1 MAQVSRPAS
10 SGTERV
16 SAMDRLAAR
25 WLGRVRAP
33 LAITSQPEPRS
44 LGVFARGQQM
54 LAGNFLVAGELLQAQ
69 GTVPFDAATPEA
81 VDELQGFAWLDHL
94 AAVGDRPARD
104 LAQAGLADW
113 MRRYGR
119 GSGPGWAPGIAGRR
133 LIRLISHAVFLL
145 QGSDGPDQTAFLRML
160 AHHATYLSKRAA
172 HAAPGLPRIE
182 ARTGLLYAAL
192 SLEGWEN
199 RALGVVTAL
208 TRDCDSQIGADG
220 GLATRNP
227 EELLDVFECLGWAGQ
242 LLAENGQPI
251 PDGLGDVMGRIAAAL
266 RCLRHADGGL
276 MRCHGGGRGREGALA
291 AALATHDAL
300 SNLPPAPAPER
311 AMGYVR
317 LAAGRT
323 SVIADAAPPPLKAAP
338 GRAHAATLAFE
349 LTSNRRPVI
358 VSCGDGRSFGPEWHR
373 ASRATASHST
383 LALEGYSSA
392 RFGTPGGR
400 RLELTDGPRAVGVEF
415 RHTPYARAV
424 ALSHDGYGESH
435 GLEHLRYLDLSAD
448 GRVLSGEDILI
459 ATGRPAQKRFDEV
472 AARMGGGIAYAL
484 RFHLHPEVEASL
496 DMNGTAVSLA
506 LRSGEIWVMRAEGAT
521 LALAPSVYLEKG
533 RLKPRA
539 AQQIVLSLRATSYTS
554 QTNWTLAKAHDT
566 PTALRD
572 HAQDDI
578 LAVPDL

>member
-1 MAQVSRPAS
+1 VSKAAS

-33 LAITSQPEPRS
+33 IAITSQPEPRS
-44 LGVFARGQQM
+44 LGLFARGQQM
-54 LAGNFLVAGELLQAQ
+54 LAGNFLVAGELLQAD
-69 GTVPFDAATPEA
+69 GAVPFDATTPEA
-81 VDELQGFAWLDHL
+81 VDELQGFGWLDHL
-94 AAVGDRPARD
+94 AAVGDKPARD
-104 LAQAGLADW
+104 LAQAGLAEW

-119 GSGPGWAPGIAGRR
+119 GSGPGWAPGLSGRR
-133 LIRLISHAVFLL
+133 LIRLISHAVFLM
-145 QGSDGPDQTAFLRML
+145 QGTDAPSQTAFLRML
-160 AHHATYLSKRAA
+160 AHHANFLHKRAA
-172 HAAPGLPRIE
+172 HAVTGLPRIE

-192 SLEGWEN
+192 SLEGWHT
-199 RALGVVTAL
+199 RAPGVVAAL
-208 TRDCDSQIGADG
+208 ARDCDAQVAADG

-242 LLAENGQPI
+242 LLAENAQPL
-251 PDGLGDVMGRIAAAL
+251 PEEMAEVMGRIAGAL

-276 MRCHGGGRGREGALA
+276 IRCHGGGRGREGALA

-300 SNLPPAPAPER
+300 SNIPPASAPER

-323 SVIADAAPPPLKAAP
+323 SVIVDAAPPPMNTAP

-383 LALEGYSSA
+383 LSLEGYSSS

-400 RLELTDGPRAVGVEF
+400 RLDLTDGPHHVGVEF

-435 GLEHLRYLDLSAD
+435 GLGHLRYLDLSAD
-448 GRVLSGEDILI
+448 GRVLSGEDMLI
-459 ATGRPAQKRFDEV
+459 ATGRPAQKRFEEV
-472 AARMGGGIAYAL
+472 STRLGGGIAYAL
-484 RFHLHPEVEASL
+484 RFHLHPEVDASL
-496 DMNGTAVSLA
+496 DMNGTAISLT
-506 LRSGEIWVMRAEGAT
+506 LRSGEIWVMRADGAT

-533 RLKPRA
+533 RIKPRA
-539 AQQIVLSLRATSYTS
+539 TQQIVLSLRATSYTS
-554 QTNWTLAKAHDT
+554 QINWTLAKAHDT

>member
-1 MAQVSRPAS
+1 
-10 SGTERV
+10 
-16 SAMDRLAAR
+16 MDRLAAR
-25 WLGRVRAP
+25 WLARVHVPA
-33 LAITSQPEPRS
+33 AITSQPEPRS
-44 LGVFARGQQM
+44 LGLYARGQQM
-54 LAGNFLVAGELLQAQ
+54 LSGNFLVAGELLTAD
-69 GTVPFDAATPEA
+69 GSVPFDAQSAEA
-81 VDELQGFAWLDHL
+81 VDDLQGFGWLDHL
-94 AAVGDRPARD
+94 AAVGDRPARE
-104 LAQAGLADW
+104 LAQAGLRDW

-119 GSGPGWAPGIAGRR
+119 GSGPGWAPGLAGRR

-145 QGSDGPDQTAFLRML
+145 QGTEGQDQNAFLRLL
-160 AHHATYLSKRAA
+160 AHHAAFLNKRAA

-192 SLEGWEN
+192 SLEGWSA
-199 RALGVVTAL
+199 RAPSIAGAL
-208 TRDCDSQIGADG
+208 ARDCAAQVRPDG
-220 GLATRNP
+220 GIATRNP

-242 LLAENGQPI
+242 LLSENEQAI
-251 PDGLGDVMGRIAAAL
+251 PEVLGDVMARMAAAL
-266 RCLRHADGGL
+266 RCLRQADGGL

-291 AALATHDAL
+291 AALAAHDSL
-300 SNLPPAPAPER
+300 SGMPPASPPEQT
-311 AMGYVR
+311 MGYIR
-317 LAAGRT
+317 LAAGRS
-323 SVIADAAPPPLKAAP
+323 SVIVDAAPPPLKSAP

-358 VSCGDGRSFGPEWHR
+358 VSCGDGRSFGAEWHR

-383 LALEGYSSA
+383 LALDGYSSS

-400 RLELTDGPRAVGVEF
+400 RLELTDGPRQVGLEF
-415 RHTPYARAV
+415 RHTPYARAA

-448 GRVLSGEDILI
+448 GRVLSGEDMLI
-459 ATGRPAQKRFDEV
+459 ATGRAAQKRFDDV
-472 AARMGGGIAYAL
+472 SARLGGAVPYAL

-496 DMNGTAVSLA
+496 DMNATAVSLT
-506 LRSGEIWVMRAEGAT
+506 LRSGEIWVMRAEGVA

-533 RLKPRA
+533 RIKPRA
-539 AQQIVLSLRATSYTS
+539 TQQIVLSLRATSYTS

-572 HAQDDI
+572 YAQDDI

>member
-1 MAQVSRPAS
+1 
-10 SGTERV
+10 
-16 SAMDRLAAR
+16 MDRLAAR

-33 LAITSQPEPRS
+33 VAITSQPEPRS
-44 LGVFARGQQM
+44 LGMFARGQQM
-54 LAGNFLVAGELLQAQ
+54 LAGNFLVAGELLNSQ
-69 GTVPFDAATPEA
+69 GTVPFDASTPEA
-81 VDELQGFAWLDHL
+81 VDELHGFGWLDHL
-94 AAVGDRPARD
+94 AAVGDRPARQ
-104 LAQAGLADW
+104 LAQAGLGDW
-113 MRRYGR
+113 AFRFGR
-119 GSGPGWAPGIAGRR
+119 GGGPGWAPGLAGRR
-133 LIRLISHAVFLL
+133 LIRLISHAVFVM
-145 QGSDGPDQTAFLRML
+145 QGATQQDQTAFLRML
-160 AHHATYLSKRAA
+160 AHHANFLRRRAA

-192 SLEGWEN
+192 SLEGWQD
-199 RALGVVTAL
+199 RAQGVITAL
-208 TRDCDSQIGADG
+208 ARDCADQIGPDG
-220 GLATRNP
+220 GIATRNP

-242 LLAENGQPI
+242 LLAENDQPL
-251 PDGLGDVMGRIAAAL
+251 PDTLIDVMGRMAGAL

-276 MRCHGGGRGREGALA
+276 MRCHGSGRGRDGALA
-291 AALATHDAL
+291 AALTAQDAL
-300 SNLPPAPAPER
+300 SGLPPAPAPEQS
-311 AMGYVR
+311 MGYIR

-323 SVIADAAPPPLKAAP
+323 SVIADAAPPPLQAAP

-383 LALEGYSSA
+383 LALDGYSSA

-400 RLELTDGPRAVGVEF
+400 RLELTDGPRHVGVEF

-435 GLEHLRYLDLSAD
+435 GLEHLRYLDLSKD
-448 GRVLSGEDILI
+448 GRVLSGEDMLI
-459 ATGRPAQKRFDEV
+459 ASGRAAQKRLDEV
-472 AARMGGGIAYAL
+472 RTRLGGAIPYAL

-496 DMNGTAVSLA
+496 DMNGTAVSLT
-506 LRSGEIWVMRAEGAT
+506 LRSGEIWVMRAEGAA

-533 RLKPRA
+533 RIKPRA
-539 AQQIVLSLRATSYTS
+539 TQQIVLSLSATSYTS

-572 HAQDDI
+572 HAQDEL